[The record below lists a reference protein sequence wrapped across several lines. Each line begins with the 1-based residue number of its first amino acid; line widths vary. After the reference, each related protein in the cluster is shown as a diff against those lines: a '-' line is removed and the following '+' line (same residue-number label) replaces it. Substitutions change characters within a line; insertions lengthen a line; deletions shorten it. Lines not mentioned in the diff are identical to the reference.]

1 MKTRITFCLP
11 VFVISL
17 LFSIDCF
24 SADMDEVI
32 GAFGGEISGNR
43 ARDYTMRLWRYDKW
57 STLPMWRK
65 TAMEAKTIM
74 EERGFDE
81 AEIVNTPA
89 DGVTTFGAWTNPIGW
104 DCKGATLEIVEP
116 EDVPEEF
123 RRLCD
128 YLDNPTSLNNYS
140 CPTPPEGIEAELV
153 LLEKSDPGEL
163 AKLDARGKIILVSSG
178 SRAMKRHLDRY
189 GVLGIVS
196 DEIEEGNSDFIN
208 ANQWL
213 NGWSDLPG
221 GWQMNASDSKNN
233 FGFSISQKKGKF
245 LRDLLRSGVTVRVRA
260 KIDSRYF
267 TDDYLPYVVG
277 AIEGTSRKDEDVLV
291 VSHIFEWGANDDCTG
306 ASIDLEALGTL
317 NDLIREGVLPR
328 PKRTVRMWL
337 GFECYGSMAYTV
349 HNLERMRTKT
359 LAALCCDTP
368 ADDYDLY
375 TSSLLV
381 ASNFNAC
388 PSFTDAVLPELVGRY
403 YSRYSPNKLWKKV
416 PFMSGFDNFFG
427 DPMIGVPI
435 NIIYADNG
443 GHLHHNSMDTIGKV
457 DPRTLREI
465 AVITA
470 SYLYYLADADE
481 GEVPFVTRLVFDRAI
496 GVITD
501 KAAEMKEKA
510 LAAGDGETLGRVLVE
525 GVRTIE
531 YYTGL
536 QQRVMDTVERIAAPG
551 ERKETRRY
559 VAPYRERIGKF
570 GALMVEDFRDTV
582 KRRAKAES
590 VKMVRY
596 APEET
601 EWEKEAA
608 SLVPKRKFVGTMTLE
623 QVPVDEWVEVK
634 SSPRW
639 WSATNWASASYFWCD
654 GERNLKEIRDLVEL
668 EAGRPV
674 ENFDLIKYYRF
685 LEKHGMIEFVK

>member
-1 MKTRITFCLP
+1 
-11 VFVISL
+11 VFFASL
-17 LFSIDCF
+17 LFSTGCF
-24 SADMDEVI
+24 CADMDEVI

-89 DGVTTFGAWTNPIGW
+89 DGVTTFGTWTNPIGW

-116 EDVPEEF
+116 SDVPEEF

-140 CPTPPEGIEAELV
+140 CPTPPEGVEAELV
-153 LLEKSDPGEL
+153 LLERSDPEEL

-178 SRAMKRHLDRY
+178 SRAMKRYLDRY

-196 DEIEEGNSDFIN
+196 DEIEERNSDFIN

-221 GWQMNASDSKNN
+221 GWQMNASDSRNN

-267 TDDYLPYVVG
+267 TDGYLPYVVG

-291 VSHIFEWGANDDCTG
+291 LSHIFEWGANDDCTG

-317 NDLIREGVLPR
+317 NDLIRRGVLPR

-349 HNLERMRTKT
+349 HNLDRMRTKT

-403 YSRYSPNKLWKKV
+403 YSRYAPEKPWKKM
-416 PFMSGFDNFFG
+416 PFMPGFDNFFG

-443 GHLHHNSMDTIGKV
+443 GHLHHNSMDTIDKV

-481 GEVPFVTRLVFDRAI
+481 DEVPFVTRLAFDRAI
-496 GVITD
+496 EVITG
-501 KAAEMKEKA
+501 KASEMKEKA
-510 LAAGDGETLGRVLVE
+510 LAVEDGEALGRVLAE
-525 GVRTIE
+525 GVKTIE

-536 QQRVMDTVERIAAPG
+536 QQRVLDTVERIAAPG
-551 ERKETRRY
+551 KRKEAARY

-582 KRRAKAES
+582 KRKAKAES
-590 VKMVRY
+590 VKIVRY
-596 APEET
+596 SPEET
-601 EWEKEAA
+601 AWDREAA

-623 QVPVDEWVEVK
+623 QVPVDEWVEVE

-639 WSATNWASASYFWCD
+639 WSSGNWASASYFWCD
-654 GERNLKEIRDLVEL
+654 GKRNLKEIKELVEL

-674 ENFDLIKYYRF
+674 ENFDLVKYYKF
-685 LEKHGMIEFVK
+685 LEKHGMIEFVR